1 MPGGRLSHFAA
12 RRRFSRHAPTQR
24 IPKSFLFVVIFVVVR
39 FAFKWISS
47 SQRTLYYTYSL
58 VNKFTFI
65 NFELHRTFCVINWK
79 KMESRARNAF
89 VLLTIVFAFALQ
101 CVSAAD
107 VSTPIVNPPAPNN
120 SASGLS
126 AAVTPAPVNPAA
138 SPAASPAPVGVLPP
152 SEDIAKTES
161 APLTNNNV
169 SKHIVEIEVYY
180 EALCGDSVQFVSNQ
194 LLPTFNKL
202 SKFINVTF
210 IPFAQGNISTNT
222 DNSLNLTCRRSGECD
237 ADKVH
242 ACGIHKIKDSEQ
254 LIKFV
259 NCSLTEGFN
268 NSKKI
273 VPIDVC
279 GKNSNIDSAVIT
291 DIINCANNT
300 ESNPWLQEYMKKSS
314 AAHVISVPKVII
326 NKNSTEDFAS
336 TVPFMNAVCKQIP
349 VELQPE
355 DCKTIPS
362 GSDTLVVGVLP
373 ILIGAFYFIKMI

>member
-1 MPGGRLSHFAA
+1 MPYARWPAFTFCSQTPVFEARTNTADTEIILIFCCH
-12 RRRFSRHAPTQR
+12 RRRRSIRLQVD
-24 IPKSFLFVVIFVVVR
+24 FL
-39 FAFKWISS
+39 SS
-47 SQRTLYYTYSL
+47 ADIIL
-58 VNKFTFI
+58 
-65 NFELHRTFCVINWK
+65 TFCVINSK
-79 KMESRARNAF
+79 KMESRARNSF

-101 CVSAAD
+101 CVLALDSN
-107 VSTPIVNPPAPNN
+107 TPIVNPAPNN
-120 SASGLS
+120 SVASN
-126 AAVTPAPVNPAA
+126 PASVNPAPI
-138 SPAASPAPVGVLPP
+138 SPAANPAVNPASVLKP

-180 EALCGDSVQFVSNQ
+180 EALCGDSVKFVSNQ

-202 SKFINVTF
+202 SKFINVVF
-210 IPFAQGNISTNT
+210 VPFAQGNISTNT
-222 DNSLNLTCRRSGECD
+222 DNSFNLTCRRDKECD

-259 NCSLTEGFN
+259 NCSLTEAFN
-268 NSKKI
+268 NSNKT

-279 GKNSNIDSAVIT
+279 GKNSNIESAVIT
-291 DIINCANNT
+291 EITNCTNST
-300 ESNPWLQEYMKKSS
+300 ESYPWLQEYMNKSS
-314 AAHVISVPKVII
+314 AAHVKFVPKVLI
-326 NKNSTEDFAS
+326 NKNSTEDFS
-336 TVPFMNAVCKQIP
+336 TTVTFMNAVCKQIP

-373 ILIGAFYFIKMI
+373 IIIGAFYFIKMI